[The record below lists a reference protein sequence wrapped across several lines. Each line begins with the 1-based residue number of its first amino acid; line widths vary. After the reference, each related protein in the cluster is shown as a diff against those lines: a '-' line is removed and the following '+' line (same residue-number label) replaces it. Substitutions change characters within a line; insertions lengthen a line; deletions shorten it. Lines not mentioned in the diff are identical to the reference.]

1 MASRRFVLVNLIARL
16 GIAAIAVGL
25 WVALGAGDRGW
36 LYAAALVANLA
47 LDLAGVYL
55 ARRLGEQP
63 RSWFVA
69 DLLVAKAIY
78 VIVFVAL
85 AAEQR
90 LPAWLALP
98 MIVRDVVLVLG
109 AVWARARTGRF
120 PLPTGHERWPTQLF
134 ILVLAVYVAGVLWIG
149 PALLLLFGLL
159 LTRLPGFWL
168 RWCMLLDPE
177 AYQPTGQGGGRQR
190 HAAQATPSLLKAVL
204 RRPASWLTVAA
215 LPVALLATAMAGV
228 WLARSRP
235 GLFATGFDPMA
246 ALIGPGDWQGLMN
259 AGNALIVYLC
269 LLPAFLVLSGLI
281 AVHLREMMVRLGVIQ
296 VADPSLTRPGAVAAG
311 LAAVVTALCLVAY
324 AAFGRAVFG
333 PSPASAPDRLLD
345 WYIGW
350 WLFPLNGLLLSL
362 VGMSYPSRFP
372 HETVLERLQ
381 LSGASLSTPSIALVM
396 GELLGLFSLKQGGV
410 AVAAMLLFMAVM
422 FQWRRGPSAPR

>member
-1 MASRRFVLVNLIARL
+1 
-16 GIAAIAVGL
+16 
-25 WVALGAGDRGW
+25 
-36 LYAAALVANLA
+36 
-47 LDLAGVYL
+47 
-55 ARRLGEQP
+55 
-63 RSWFVA
+63 
-69 DLLVAKAIY
+69 
-78 VIVFVAL
+78 
-85 AAEQR
+85 
-90 LPAWLALP
+90 
-98 MIVRDVVLVLG
+98 
-109 AVWARARTGRF
+109 
-120 PLPTGHERWPTQLF
+120 
-134 ILVLAVYVAGVLWIG
+134 
-149 PALLLLFGLL
+149 LLLFGLL

-177 AYQPTGQGGGRQR
+177 AYHPTGEDGGRQR
-190 HAAQATPSLLKAVL
+190 PAAQATPSLLKAVL

-235 GLFATGFDPMA
+235 DLFAIGFDPMA
-246 ALIGPGDWQGLMN
+246 ALIGPSDWQGLN

-281 AVHLREMMVRLGVIQ
+281 AVHLREMMVGLGVIQ

-311 LAAVVTALCLVAY
+311 LATIVTAACLAAY
-324 AAFGRAVFG
+324 WAFGWAVFG
-333 PSPASAPDRLLD
+333 GSEASGLDRLLGG
-345 WYIGW
+345 YIGW

-422 FQWRRGPSAPR
+422 FQRRRGPSAPR